1 MRFLE
6 WKSKGTGVLL
16 MLTAVQA
23 FDRSVF
29 QQPMYANKS
38 ISNDSYRIRAQ
49 SPLPD
54 ATQLTQKEKQ
64 DFIKGAFMFAWEG
77 YRAFSWGYD
86 ENRPVSNRPV
96 NTRNGWG
103 ATIVDAL
110 DTLYLMGLTEQF
122 NEAKDFV
129 RTIDWKAVKPG
140 NEEVQVFETVIRYVG
155 GLISAYD
162 LSGDSVFITKAVEL
176 VDLLMPA
183 FDTPTGIPYQFV
195 NFKTGKGVKSGFT
208 DGASC
213 LAELGTVQL
222 EFTRLSQITDNWVYH
237 RAGQRV
243 YEAFE
248 NMRTSPHGLFTHL
261 INPDTGKQLGNYIT
275 WGGMADSFYEY
286 LIKQYVMSKGRDERM
301 KDMSIAAIRSLEKHL
316 LTSPKDHSER
326 VLLSVLDNG
335 VQVPVMDELAC
346 FAPGSLLLASKT
358 IPGLK
363 NIEDFAADLMDGC
376 YIAWSSTRTGL
387 APETFGWEDS
397 KDGHTVVG
405 ELTGRRKQLAEEAGV
420 FPVTSSY
427 ILRPETLESLYYFYK
442 YTGDKSYE
450 IKAWNIFNAL
460 HVYSHSSSGFSGVQ
474 DIDSSYPT
482 WDDRQESFFFA
493 ETFKYLYLFYDDD
506 AAESVSFD
514 QWVFNTEAHPF
525 RIVDKEPPKP
535 VEVPWFDEISDFF
548 DKCLSFILGIL
559 FGWIGIIYKSIFG

>member
-1 MRFLE
+1 MRFPG
-6 WKSKGTGVLL
+6 WKKKGSGVILL
-16 MLTAVQA
+16 LTAVQA
-23 FDRSVF
+23 FDSSIF
-29 QQPMYANKS
+29 QQPMYKNKTVT
-38 ISNDSYRIRAQ
+38 SNEYRIRSQ
-49 SPLPD
+49 MPLPD
-54 ATQLTQKEKQ
+54 ANQLTQKEKQ

-110 DTLYLMGLTEQF
+110 DTLYLMGLKEQF
-122 NEAKDFV
+122 NEARDFIK
-129 RTIDWKAVKPG
+129 TIDWKDVKPG

-162 LSGDSVFITKAVEL
+162 LSGESIFITKAVEL

-195 NFKTGKGVKSGFT
+195 NFKTGKGVKSGFP

-222 EFTRLSQITDNWVYH
+222 EFTRLSQITDNWSYH
-237 RAGQRV
+237 WAGQRV
-243 YEAFE
+243 YDALKKI
-248 NMRTSPHGLFTHL
+248 NTSPPGLFTHL
-261 INPDTGKQLGNYIT
+261 INPDTGKPLGNYVT

-286 LIKQYVMSKGRDERM
+286 LIKQYVMSKGKDETM
-301 KDMSIAAIRSLEKHL
+301 KEMSIQAIRSLEKHL
-316 LTSPKDHSER
+316 LTSPQDHSER
-326 VLLSVLDNG
+326 TLLSVLDNG

-346 FAPGSLLLASKT
+346 FAPGSLLLAART
-358 IPGLK
+358 IPGLED
-363 NIEDFAADLMDGC
+363 IEDFAADLMDGC

-387 APETFGWEDS
+387 APETFGWQDS

-405 ELTGRRKQLAEEAGV
+405 DITGRRKQLADEFGI

-442 YTGDKSYE
+442 YTGDKTYE

-474 DIDSSYPT
+474 DIDSLYPT

-506 AAESVSFD
+506 AADIVPFD
-514 QWVFNTEAHPF
+514 KWVFNTEAHPF
-525 RIVDKEPPKP
+525 RIVDKEPPERKYIP
-535 VEVPWFDEISDFF
+535 PFDG
-548 DKCLSFILGIL
+548 ILETVSRIFNIAYNVL
-559 FGWIGIIYKSIFG
+559 FGWIEIMYKYIFG